1 MAAQSITTDLTV
13 GNNEMTLMEAGTTTA
28 DFGSG
33 QGSTDE
39 TDFYIQGSQ
48 SFSRKV
54 SGNNSV
60 GGFGISA
67 TGPSVSGQHIYI
79 WANCLTPGLVN
90 TTANGGIRISI
101 GNSTNAYD
109 DFFVSGS
116 EDLVGGWKCYCV
128 DYEATPDLTT
138 GSPSGTG
145 TVGCQLR
152 TIGTINKSN
161 LGVDAIRYGTG
172 IDATGG
178 GSPDPDLTFSD
189 IADTDSSSAN
199 QWGVC
204 QPSAAGVNLQ
214 GRIRIGADDT
224 STSTSF
230 VDVDAVVTK
239 VNNNPAGVN
248 ANTKTNFSGIILQ
261 GSQTNASFSGCLF
274 LSLDATDRGFV
285 DASSATNAATGT
297 FSGCTFLDWGAFDG
311 RSTVTISGSAFKN
324 AGTLTL
330 NGSTVDLTS
339 FSSCSPV
346 NAGINLD
353 DITNCSFTRGSGTHA
368 ITTSVN
374 TGTLSLVGNTFSGYG
389 AAGQEAIEFT
399 ATSGT
404 VQVNV
409 SGGAIPSFTS
419 AGVTVNFSLSST
431 LTLTGLKTSPTPT
444 EIRVYDAGTTTE
456 VAGEENN
463 VTGTFAA
470 SISVS
475 AVDIVIFNVSYIAI
489 RLSNIDTTSDR
500 TIPIQQQEDRQYEN
514 P

>member
-13 GNNEMTLMEAGTTTA
+13 GNNEMTLMEAGTNTA

-33 QGSTDE
+33 QGATDE

-90 TTANGGIRISI
+90 TTANGGIRVSI

-116 EDLVGGWKCYCV
+116 EDLIGGWKCYCV

-138 GSPSGTG
+138 GNPSGTG

-178 GSPDPDLTFSD
+178 GTPDPDLTFQNIS
-189 IADTDSSSAN
+189 DTDSTTSN

-224 STSTSF
+224 STATTF
-230 VDVDAVVTK
+230 VDIDAVVTK

-248 ANTKTNFSGIILQ
+248 ANTKTNFSGLVLQ
-261 GSQTNASFSGCLF
+261 GSLTTVSLTGCLF
-274 LSLDATDRGFV
+274 LSLDLTDKGFI
-285 DASSATNAATGT
+285 DASSATNGIGT
-297 FSGCTFLDWGAFDG
+297 SNITACTFLDWGTVSG
-311 RSTVTISGSAFKN
+311 RSSLAIDECSFKN
-324 AGTLTL
+324 AGILTS
-330 NGSTVDLTS
+330 NGSSITDCN
-339 FSSCSPV
+339 FDSCEPV
-346 NAGINLD
+346 NMGTALS
-353 DITNCSFTRGSGTHA
+353 DISGCTFTSGGTGHA
-368 ITTSVN
+368 ITTSIN
-374 TGTLSLVGNTFSGYG
+374 TGTISFNNNNFNGYG
-389 AAGQEAIEFT
+389 TGANAAINFT
-399 ATSGT
+399 STTGSVTINYA
-404 VQVNV
+404 
-409 SGGAIPSFTS
+409 GGNLPTFQS
-419 AGVTVNFSLSST
+419 AGVTVTFQASSS
-431 LTLTGLKTSPTPT
+431 LTLTGLKINT
-444 EIRVYDAGTTTE
+444 EIRIYDAGTTTE
-456 VAGEENN
+456 VAGIENSGTSETFSIN
-463 VTGTFAA
+463 VA
-470 SISVS
+470 S
-475 AVDIVIFNVSYIAI
+475 VDIVIHNLNYIYQ
-489 RLSNIDTTSDR
+489 RLEAVNTSTDR
-500 TIPIQQQEDRQYEN
+500 SIPIQQQIDRQFLN

>member
-13 GNNEMTLMEAGTTTA
+13 GNNEMTLMEAGTNTA

-33 QGSTDE
+33 QGATDE

-54 SGNNSV
+54 SGNGTV
-60 GGFGISA
+60 AGFGISA

-90 TTANGGIRISI
+90 TTANGGIRVSI

-128 DYEATPDLTT
+128 DYEATPDATS
-138 GSPSGTG
+138 GNPSGTG
-145 TVGCQLR
+145 TVGAQLL
-152 TIGTINKSN
+152 TVGAINKSN

-178 GSPDPDLTFSD
+178 GSPDPDLTFGD
-189 IADTDSSSAN
+189 IADIDSGSAN

-224 STSTSF
+224 STTTSF

-248 ANTKTNFSGIILQ
+248 ANTKTNFSGLILQ
-261 GSQTNASFSGCLF
+261 GSLTTVSLTGCLF
-274 LSLDATDRGFV
+274 LSLDTTDKGFI
-285 DASSATNAATGT
+285 DASSATNAIGT
-297 FSGCTFLDWGAFDG
+297 SAITGCTFLDWGTVDG
-311 RSTVTISGSAFKN
+311 RSSLTIDACSFKN
-324 AGTLTL
+324 AGILTA
-330 NGSTVDLTS
+330 NSSAITDCTFVSCEPVDMGTALGDISGCTFTS
-339 FSSCSPV
+339 
-346 NAGINLD
+346 
-353 DITNCSFTRGSGTHA
+353 SGTGHA
-368 ITTSVN
+368 ITTSIA
-374 TGTLSLVGNTFSGYG
+374 TGTISFNNNNFSGYTTG
-389 AAGQEAIEFT
+389 ANAAINFT

-404 VQVNV
+404 VTVNYSGGNLPTFQTAGVNV
-409 SGGAIPSFTS
+409 TFQA
-419 AGVTVNFSLSST
+419 SSS
-431 LTLTGLKTSPTPT
+431 LTLTGLEPNT
-444 EIRVYDAGTTTE
+444 EVRVYQAGTTTE
-456 VAGEENN
+456 VAGVENS
-463 VTGTFAA
+463 GTSETF
-470 SISVS
+470 SISVGS
-475 AVDIVIFNVSYIAI
+475 VDIVLHALAFIHQ
-489 RLSNIDTTSDR
+489 RLDAVDTSTDR
-500 TIPIQQQEDRQYEN
+500 SIPIQQQEDRQFEN
-514 P
+514 PPP